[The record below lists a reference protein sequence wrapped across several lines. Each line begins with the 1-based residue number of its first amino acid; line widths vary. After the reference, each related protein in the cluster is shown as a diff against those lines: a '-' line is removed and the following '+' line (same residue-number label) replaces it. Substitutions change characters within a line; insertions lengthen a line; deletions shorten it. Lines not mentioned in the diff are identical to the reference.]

1 MQTLYE
7 VILVLVPMVLCLT
20 VHEYSHARSALWLG
34 DDTARHLG
42 RLTLNPAAH
51 IDVFGTLLLPGLA
64 IATGSSLFFGWAK
77 PVPVNPVRFTRYF
90 FGRRVTMRTGM
101 MMTAAAGPMSNIVF
115 GLACAVALKVFE
127 VMHVT
132 TEALTVLT
140 WRLLLVNFVL
150 AVFNLIPVPPLDGS
164 KVLAAFLPRA
174 LAEKFDMLER
184 NPFLSLI
191 VLFGL
196 LGTGILGKVIGPVI
210 GLMLGG
216 VIRAL
221 GLDLSGVL

>member
-77 PVPVNPVRFTRYF
+77 PVPVNPVRFTRVF

>member
-1 MQTLYE
+1 
-7 VILVLVPMVLCLT
+7 
-20 VHEYSHARSALWLG
+20 
-34 DDTARHLG
+34 
-42 RLTLNPAAH
+42 
-51 IDVFGTLLLPGLA
+51 
-64 IATGSSLFFGWAK
+64 
-77 PVPVNPVRFTRYF
+77 
-90 FGRRVTMRTGM
+90 
-101 MMTAAAGPMSNIVF
+101 MSNIVF